1 MNRMRR
7 YLSLVLG
14 TGRIGIACSAIW
26 GATASAQNPSPL
38 HSPVDVAPSASL
50 APDSLP
56 PNSPVPPCDIDLSKP
71 GQMADIISNVLLRE
85 KNKRE
90 VRTFLDRAKG
100 KFATGDELL
109 KAAADNFQID
119 PKELTQSVEHWRHIN
134 CKHAAIP
141 GYAVPDALR
150 ERNDAGEPSTGGSSP
165 LPVSAFAADV
175 TLHVVFH
182 EIGHAVIREFDLMV
196 LGNEETMADAF
207 ATHLLIEHFPDRAV
221 GAISAR
227 VKSLMIEAE
236 EVPRDRWSIRGE
248 HDNDAR
254 RAFQIAALAVAADK
268 RKYIAVAELVGMTER
283 DVQKA
288 CDYGADIHRAWRRT
302 LAPLMMPAGK
312 ISNEARFRADESM
325 RAFVDAGETGL
336 ASTIESALQGFD
348 WHSQVTVEFVQ
359 GSGGANWVRSKRT
372 ISVNSEYLQ
381 RFIDQGKKADAQAV
395 AKDLIQP

>member
-85 KNKRE
+85 KKKQE

-100 KFATGDELL
+100 RFATGDELL
-109 KAAADNFQID
+109 KAAADHFQID

-141 GYAVPDALR
+141 GYAVPDPDALR
-150 ERNDAGEPSTGGSSP
+150 GSSP
-165 LPVSAFAADV
+165 LPVSAFAAYV

-302 LAPLMMPAGK
+302 LAPLLMPAGK
-312 ISNEARFRADESM
+312 ISNEALPGRR
-325 RAFVDAGETGL
+325 VDAGVCRCWGDGTCVDDRIGASGVRL
-336 ASTIESALQGFD
+336 AFASD
-348 WHSQVTVEFVQ
+348 
-359 GSGGANWVRSKRT
+359 R
-372 ISVNSEYLQ
+372 
-381 RFIDQGKKADAQAV
+381 
-395 AKDLIQP
+395 